1 MHMNWPLCQ
10 LMLEG
15 FFHPKNMTYDNCWQ
29 HNAVAPLE
37 AVISEWWLTVFIQT
51 NKQKLKCSVLCSAL
65 WMVHVNYSRVSAIQE
80 DSFPNNKSFLMHSFI
95 LMTAGSSDTLF
106 ILSIYYIFPSLL
118 ICDSLYNKGDHC
130 DELLYNFIII
140 TLTEKVGR
148 CVCVCVL

>member
-1 MHMNWPLCQ
+1 
-10 LMLEG
+10 
-15 FFHPKNMTYDNCWQ
+15 
-29 HNAVAPLE
+29 
-37 AVISEWWLTVFIQT
+37 
-51 NKQKLKCSVLCSAL
+51 
-65 WMVHVNYSRVSAIQE
+65 MVHVNYSRVSAIQE

-148 CVCVCVL
+148 CVCVCVCFNRLTQHIQVHQMLGTPKPEDNRQGLVQKGSSKYLDNSSLNSFCHDFALTT